1 MPVSCQSLNTQYP
14 ILASFILQPIPD
26 LIWPWPVDV
35 CPVPPPRRSVGPRGG
50 ALTDEELEWAVLCLE
65 EAEERMAALDFSTAA
80 GMLERVLGR
89 WVIESNEAGPDPSGR
104 QAVGSARIA

>member
-1 MPVSCQSLNTQYP
+1 M
-14 ILASFILQPIPD
+14 
-26 LIWPWPVDV
+26 
-35 CPVPPPRRSVGPRGG
+35 
-50 ALTDEELEWAVLCLE
+50 LCLE